1 MWEILLQMLSRMTLI
16 ITIAYLITRLP
27 IFRKMIY
34 QRVGVGGLFVL
45 IIIFGMF
52 GVIGNYTALV
62 VEPGN
67 QNVISDLWNPT
78 LKSNNAL
85 IDTRNIGIIIGGF
98 FGGPIVGI
106 GASIIAGGHRLFMGG
121 FISGAIFWI
130 SILGGSLAG
139 WFGYKRRG
147 MSLIRPKYMFFTSI
161 VILTIQIIAIPI
173 LITDHA
179 AGLKL
184 ISLTGPPIIIINS

>member
-34 QRVGVGGLFVL
+34 QRVGIGGLFVL

-67 QNVISDLWNPT
+67 
-78 LKSNNAL
+78 
-85 IDTRNIGIIIGGF
+85 
-98 FGGPIVGI
+98 
-106 GASIIAGGHRLFMGG
+106 
-121 FISGAIFWI
+121 
-130 SILGGSLAG
+130 
-139 WFGYKRRG
+139 
-147 MSLIRPKYMFFTSI
+147 
-161 VILTIQIIAIPI
+161 
-173 LITDHA
+173 
-179 AGLKL
+179 
-184 ISLTGPPIIIINS
+184 